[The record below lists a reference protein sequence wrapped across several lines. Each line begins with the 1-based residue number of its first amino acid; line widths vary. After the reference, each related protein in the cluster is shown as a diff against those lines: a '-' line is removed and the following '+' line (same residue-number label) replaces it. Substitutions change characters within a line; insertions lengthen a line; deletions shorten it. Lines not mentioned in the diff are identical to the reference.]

1 MNWTA
6 LVWTGLYFAAGW
18 FLTACYE
25 LEDDLW
31 KLLIF
36 LGWPVL
42 IAGFLVI
49 LVLLV
54 LFSLMLMA
62 EEIGC
67 RLRRK
72 GSGPA
77 GKERKRR

>member
-42 IAGFLVI
+42 VVSFCVI
-49 LVLLV
+49 LLL
-54 LFSLMLMA
+54 LFAFGLVFVVDEMCYG
-62 EEIGC
+62 IFH
-67 RLRRK
+67 RK
-72 GSGPA
+72 D
-77 GKERKRR
+77 KT

>member
-1 MNWTA
+1 MGWTA
-6 LVWTGLYFAAGW
+6 LVWIGLYFAAGW

-42 IAGFLVI
+42 IGGFLIIFI
-49 LVLLV
+49 LLF
-54 LFSLMLMA
+54 LFSIMFMI
-62 EEIGC
+62 EEMFYTISH
-67 RLRRK
+67 K
-72 GSGPA
+72 QN
-77 GKERKRR
+77 KQQ